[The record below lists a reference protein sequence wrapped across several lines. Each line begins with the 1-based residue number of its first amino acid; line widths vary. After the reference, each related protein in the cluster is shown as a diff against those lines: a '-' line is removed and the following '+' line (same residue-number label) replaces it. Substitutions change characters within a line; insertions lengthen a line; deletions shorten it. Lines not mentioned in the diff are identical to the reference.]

1 MERLYKRL
9 TGKDDLYSNLLAS
22 DLWRKLG
29 LSSLLQQSKRTY
41 DEQQQ
46 TFTGWGLTYLSA
58 DIVKI
63 VKYLHQQNR
72 LVSGPKTLDP
82 SMLSIVLQTEKNQLN
97 RSVGAKKLVYNYGF
111 RGLEVSQSLGCKK
124 EKWIPFMSGYGGI
137 TIAMISPDV
146 LYYNFSDNYQ
156 FLWLDAVIELN
167 KQFPICEVI

>member
-1 MERLYKRL
+1 ME
-9 TGKDDLYSNLLAS
+9 
-22 DLWRKLG
+22 KLG
-29 LSSLLQQSKRTY
+29 LSPLLQQSKRTY

-46 TFTGWGLTYLSA
+46 TFTGWGLTYLVD

-63 VKYLHQQNR
+63 VKYLHLQNR
-72 LVSGPKTLDP
+72 LASDPKILDS
-82 SMLSIVLQTEKNQLN
+82 SMLSIALQTEKNQVN
-97 RSVGAKKLVYNYGF
+97 RPAGAKNFAYNYGF
-111 RGLEVSQSLGCKK
+111 WGLEVSQSLGCNK